1 MTYLRALSRI
11 SLVTLATALLAAACG
26 DDAKAP
32 VTTDT
37 GSGDRQG
44 NTNTVTGANNPA
56 PGTGGGNGTTGN
68 NGETPA
74 GNISLNTPGRDPSL
88 PINLAESGAVACGGG
103 GDFCIAPN
111 PTCCSAGGMG
121 MGMGTFSCAPTPSD
135 CPADTVSAAAC
146 ANALGCSTGQV
157 CCRSNDAD
165 GNGTTAACGTSC
177 AAPAVQLC
185 SDDAECGADRIC
197 NNNNQ
202 CGPAPCTATS
212 CATGELC
219 CRGQGGGQGAAP
231 ACVAVADGAQCPA
244 GRRQVCADAT
254 TCPADNTC
262 APLGGGGGGLGGGQ
276 QALVC
281 TPPPCTPTSC
291 ATGQACCV
299 GGQVGGNP
307 TCSTPDPTTAL
318 CPGNSRTV
326 CITDAECAAVA
337 GTSCLLN
344 PQGGGS
350 LSCRVPP
357 PPPAADA
364 GADGG

>member
-1 MTYLRALSRI
+1 MTYLRALSRV
-11 SLVTLATALLAAACG
+11 SLVTFVAALLAAACG
-26 DDAKAP
+26 DSAKDPALP
-32 VTTDT
+32 GT
-37 GSGDRQG
+37 GSNVTPGG
-44 NTNTVTGANNPA
+44 NVNTATGANNPA
-56 PGTGGGNGTTGN
+56 PGSAGGNAGTGTNSESGP
-68 NGETPA
+68 GA
-74 GNISLNTPGRDPSL
+74 ISLNTPGRDPSL

-111 PTCCSAGGMG
+111 PTCCIAGAMG
-121 MGMGTFSCAPTPSD
+121 MNTFSCAASPGD

-146 ANALGCSTGQV
+146 ANALSCGSGEV

-165 GNGTTAACGTSC
+165 GNGTTASCAASC

-185 SDDAECGADRIC
+185 TGDAECGADRVC

-219 CRGQGGGQGAAP
+219 CRGQGGGPGAAP
-231 ACVAVADGAQCPA
+231 ACVAVADGALCPA

-254 TCPADNTC
+254 TCPADNSC
-262 APLGGGGGGLGGGQ
+262 APLGGGGGG

-281 TPPPCTPTSC
+281 TPPACTPTSC
-291 ATGQACCV
+291 ATGQTCCV

-307 TCSTPDPTTAL
+307 TCSTPDATTAL

-326 CITDAECAAVA
+326 CITDAECAAVP
-337 GTSCLLN
+337 GTQCLLN
-344 PQGGGS
+344 PNGGGS